1 MNIDIANSVAKNTV
15 VQMAQQ
21 LVTWASSFLLML
33 FLPRYLGP
41 VDYGRLYLAMSVS
54 AIFLML
60 IEFDGRIGVA
70 KRISRYRDEAAQI
83 IVNAVG
89 FRMFFWIISFLGMM
103 TFAFIADYPMTVRIL
118 MLIFAIEI
126 FWLGLRTVLWGLFLG
141 NETMNYSTIGNITE
155 RVFISA
161 VGITALLLGAHVIT
175 MAIIMVTGT
184 FVNFLICVKYSRRL
198 LPVLPKV
205 NWSETRTLIRE
216 GFPYLLW
223 TIFGVVYYRID
234 SVMLSLLT
242 PEAVVGWYG
251 ASYKFFDVLAF
262 LPSIYSLSILPVL
275 SRMWGKD
282 DQLLARTTQKSLEFI
297 LIAGIPISVM
307 VFTFAPDIIK
317 FFFGL
322 ENYAPS
328 IINLKIFSV
337 GLLLIYVDMVLGTT
351 LFACDKQRQWALV
364 AFFAVVLNVSMNFY
378 AIPYTQTHFN
388 NGGIGASIA
397 TLATEFFIMGA
408 ALKIMP
414 KSILENAS
422 VSVSLKAIASGIFLI
437 SSIWGM
443 ELLSVPRL
451 AQLVA
456 GPVVYVS
463 ALLALKTFSHPELT
477 FMKSFLSIEKIK
489 STFAVSKGAN
499 A

>member
-60 IEFDGRIGVA
+60 IDFDGRIGVA
-70 KRISRYRDEAAQI
+70 KRIARSPEEAAQI
-83 IVNAVG
+83 TVNAFG
-89 FRMFFWIISFLGMM
+89 FRTLFWIVSFAGMM
-103 TFAFIADYPMTVRIL
+103 AFAFVADYPMTVRIL

-141 NETMNYSTIGNITE
+141 NEMMNYSTAGNITE

-161 VGITALLLGAHVIT
+161 VGITALLMGAHVIGV
-175 MAIIMVTGT
+175 AIIMVTGT
-184 FVNFLICVKYSRRL
+184 LLNFLICVKFSRRL
-198 LPVLPKV
+198 LPVLPKID
-205 NWSETRTLIRE
+205 WKGARMLIRE

-234 SVMLSLLT
+234 SVMLSLMT

-262 LPSIYSLSILPVL
+262 LPSIYSLSSLPVL

-282 DQLLARTTQKSLEFI
+282 DRMLARTTQKSLEFI
-297 LIAGIPISVM
+297 LIAGIPISAF
-307 VFTFAPDIIK
+307 VFAFAPDIIR
-317 FFFGL
+317 FFFGV

-328 IINLKIFSV
+328 IINLQIFSV
-337 GLLLIYVDMVLGTT
+337 GLLLIYIDMVLGTT

-364 AFFAVVLNVSMNFY
+364 AFFAVLLNVSLNFF
-378 AIPYTQTHFN
+378 AIPYTQAHFG
-388 NGGIGASIA
+388 NGGVGASVA
-397 TLATEFFIMGA
+397 TLVTEFFIMLS

-414 KSILENAS
+414 KAIMERANVA
-422 VSVSLKAIASGIFLI
+422 VSLKAIAAGVLLLASM
-437 SSIWGM
+437 WGM
-443 ELLSVPRL
+443 SLLPIPRL
-451 AQLVA
+451 SQLAVCPA
-456 GPVVYVS
+456 IYLG
-463 ALLALKTFSHPELT
+463 ALLALKTFSQTELE
-477 FMKSFLSIEKIK
+477 FMKSFLSLQKLK
-489 STFAVSKGAN
+489 STFAVSKGAGL
-499 A
+499 